1 MRFGEDCEC
10 GFHDTYMHIRSYAC
24 QEMLCSRVRGANSR
38 RAGRRSAIGAR
49 FGRVPGSAAGGVYC
63 FGPFRLEA
71 GERRLLRDGQLVPLT
86 SKAFD
91 TLRLLIE
98 GAGSLRKQEWL
109 MDQLWPDVTVEQN
122 NLQYNVSQV
131 RRALAGAP
139 GIEIQTVRGQG
150 YRLVAEVHASSA
162 APPARQ
168 QRVHFATAHDGARLA
183 YAFLGHGPPLVKAAN
198 WLSHVELE
206 LTGTLWAHWLDLL
219 SRGRNLVRYDAR
231 GNGLSDWNPPSI
243 TFEDFVADLGTIFD
257 ASGIARAPVL
267 GISQG
272 ASVAA
277 AYAARHPER
286 VSALVLIG
294 GCTRGWR
301 TVGSDRV
308 TQKFEA
314 LIQLMRQ
321 GWGGRNPAFRQ
332 IFTTAFFPGASKDDT
347 ESFNELHRR
356 TTSPENAATILS
368 ALGDL
373 DIRKELPLV
382 KAPTLVLHSRHDA
395 VIPINNG
402 IELATGIPGARFVE
416 IESAN
421 HVWLADEPAWG
432 RFTAEF
438 EGFLAETR
446 AS

>member
-1 MRFGEDCEC
+1 
-10 GFHDTYMHIRSYAC
+10 
-24 QEMLCSRVRGANSR
+24 
-38 RAGRRSAIGAR
+38 
-49 FGRVPGSAAGGVYC
+49 VPGSAAAGVYC
-63 FGPFRLEA
+63 FGPFRLET
-71 GERRLLRDGQLVPLT
+71 GERRLLRDGKPVPLT
-86 SKAFD
+86 GKAFD
-91 TLRLLIE
+91 TLRLLVE

-109 MDQLWPDVTVEQN
+109 IDQIWPDVVVEQN

-150 YRLVAEVHASSA
+150 YRLVAEVQTSVT
-162 APPARQ
+162 APPVRK

-183 YAFLGHGPPLVKAAN
+183 YASLGEGPPLVKAAN
-198 WLSHVELE
+198 WLSHLELE
-206 LTGTLWAHWLDLL
+206 AEGALWAHWLDLL
-219 SRGRNLVRYDAR
+219 SRGRRLVRYDAR

-243 TFEDFVADLGTIFD
+243 TFEDFVADLSTVFD
-257 ASGIARAPVL
+257 ESGIERAPVL

-286 VSALVLIG
+286 VSGLILIG

-314 LIQLMRQ
+314 LIELMRQ

-332 IFTTAFFPGASKDDT
+332 IFTTTFFPSASKDDM
-347 ESFNELHRR
+347 EWFNELQRR
-356 TTSPENAATILS
+356 STSPENAATILS

-373 DIRKELPLV
+373 DIRNELASIE
-382 KAPTLVLHSRHDA
+382 APTLVLHSRHDA
-395 VIPINNG
+395 VIPIKNG
-402 IELATGIPGARFVE
+402 IDLATGIPGARFVE

-421 HVWLADEPAWG
+421 HVWLADEPAWE
-432 RFTAEF
+432 RFAAEL
-438 EGFLAETR
+438 EGFLAEIA

>member
-1 MRFGEDCEC
+1 M
-10 GFHDTYMHIRSYAC
+10 
-24 QEMLCSRVRGANSR
+24 
-38 RAGRRSAIGAR
+38 
-49 FGRVPGSAAGGVYC
+49 PGSAAAGVYC
-63 FGPFRLEA
+63 FGPFRLET
-71 GERRLLRDGQLVPLT
+71 GERRLLRDGQPVPLT
-86 SKAFD
+86 GKAFD
-91 TLRLLIE
+91 TLRLLVE
-98 GAGSLRKQEWL
+98 SAGSLRKQEWL
-109 MDQLWPDVTVEQN
+109 IDQIWPDVVVEQN

-150 YRLVAEVHASSA
+150 YRLVAEVQTSITG
-162 APPARQ
+162 PPARK
-168 QRVHFATAHDGARLA
+168 QRVHFAAAHDGARLA
-183 YAFLGHGPPLVKAAN
+183 YASLGEGPPLVKAAN
-198 WLSHVELE
+198 WLSHLELE
-206 LTGTLWAHWLDLL
+206 AEGTLWAHWLDLL
-219 SRGRNLVRYDAR
+219 SRGRRLVRYDAR
-231 GNGLSDWNPPSI
+231 GNGLSDRNPPSI
-243 TFEDFVADLGTIFD
+243 TFEDFVADLSTVFD
-257 ASGIARAPVL
+257 ESGVARAPVL

-286 VSALVLIG
+286 VSGLILIG

-314 LIQLMRQ
+314 LIELMRQ

-332 IFTTAFFPGASKDDT
+332 IFTTTFFPGASKDDM
-347 ESFNELHRR
+347 EWFNELQRR
-356 TTSPENAATILS
+356 STSPENAATILS

-373 DIRKELPLV
+373 DIRSELASI

-402 IELATGIPGARFVE
+402 IDLATGIPGARFVE

-421 HVWLADEPAWG
+421 HVWLADEPAWE
-432 RFTAEF
+432 RFAAEL
-438 EGFLAETR
+438 EGFLAEIA